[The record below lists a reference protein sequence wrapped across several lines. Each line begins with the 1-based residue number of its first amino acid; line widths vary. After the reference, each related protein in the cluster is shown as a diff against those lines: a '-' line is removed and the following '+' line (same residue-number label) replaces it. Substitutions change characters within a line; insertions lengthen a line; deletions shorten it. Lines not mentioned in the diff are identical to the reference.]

1 MKTGLNTEV
10 KIKEA
15 AKKVFI
21 RKGMAGARMQEIAD
35 EAGINKALLHYYYRS
50 KDKLFQTIFEEILAA
65 FAPRI
70 LEILGSDAPLSKKVK
85 QFVNHYIDAITANPL
100 LPVFVFNEM
109 RNHPQQLIKKV
120 GFDRSDALKKLDD
133 QLKKEANKGKI
144 LLISAPQFM
153 ANLISLTV
161 FPFLAQPMIMGIF
174 GMKQKDFDKF
184 IKQRKTLIPDFIMR
198 AISIK

>member
-1 MKTGLNTEV
+1 MKTDLNTEI

-15 AKKVFI
+15 AKIVFI
-21 RKGMAGARMQEIAD
+21 RKGMVGARMQEIAD
-35 EAGINKALLHYYYRS
+35 EAGINKALLHYYYRN
-50 KDKLFQTIFEEILAA
+50 KDKLFQTVFEEVLDG

-70 LEILGSDAPLSKKVK
+70 LEILGSDEPLSEKVK

-120 GFDRSDALKKLDD
+120 GFDRSDSIKILDR
-133 QLKKEANKGKI
+133 QLKQEANKGNI

-153 ANLISLTV
+153 ANLISMTV

-174 GMKQKDFDKF
+174 GMKQNDFDKF
-184 IKQRKTLIPDFIMR
+184 IKQRKTLIPHFIMR